1 MDRKDEKSS
10 KSEADLDQVTGC
22 ALTWDDE
29 PAVVAS
35 FACFAAYIVYGAS
48 ASSLGA
54 ALPSL
59 AEHFDRSKAGFGLA
73 FTIRGIGYFMG
84 TLASA
89 WILSLKR
96 IPTKEMMTCIA
107 LLFTGVTQGIIS
119 STDNFS
125 LAMVC
130 FFIQGVGFG
139 GIDTMANC
147 VLPEV
152 WGRRVQPWMQ
162 ALHSFFGIGA
172 ILGPA
177 FVGAINYHT
186 AFVIIMVASFAPLI
200 GLVSYKLIKNPPCV
214 ATNQHAP
221 LVDEAATTAG
231 GNSESAEVDT
241 VKIAPYFLRFIVSM
255 FFFLYVGVETG
266 FAGWVPTYVLLEDVT
281 DSNSKAAYLSSIFW
295 AFLTLGRVLAVFTAL
310 LISATTMIRLQ
321 LGMIMVICV
330 LALFLLNINYTI
342 TAAVCGL
349 LGFSLSSVFP
359 VMMTLFGDYG
369 FAMDPTTTSMFMI
382 GATFG
387 ESIVPVFMGWMM
399 ELTSPA
405 AIPVMTFLCGLML
418 LLIYLYVHYRSSQLM
433 RENKSIGS
441 GSNKADWGSRSQHA
455 LLQEG
460 SMEYNPVNTN
470 VTEGEDAD
478 EGDVIELTQI
488 NYDDEV
494 TV

>member
-1 MDRKDEKSS
+1 MDRKDDNSTKPKE
-10 KSEADLDQVTGC
+10 DLDQVTGC
-22 ALTWDDE
+22 SLTWEDE

-59 AEHFDRSKAGFGLA
+59 AEHFNRSKAGFGLA
-73 FTIRGIGYFMG
+73 FTIRGIGYFVG

-89 WILSLKR
+89 WILNLKQ
-96 IPTKEMMTCIA
+96 IPTKEMMTCFA
-107 LLFTGVTQGIIS
+107 LLFTGITQGIIS
-119 STDNFS
+119 GTDNFS

-130 FFIQGVGFG
+130 FFIQGFGFG

-177 FVGAINYHT
+177 FVGAISYQT

-200 GLVSYKLIKNPPCV
+200 GLVAYRLIKTPPCISV
-214 ATNQHAP
+214 NQHTP
-221 LVDEAATTAG
+221 LVDESASAA
-231 GNSESAEVDT
+231 ESIKDSSEVDSI
-241 VKIAPYFLRFIVSM
+241 KIAPYFLRFVVSL

-266 FAGWVPTYVLLEDVT
+266 FAGWIPTYVLLEDVT

-295 AFLTLGRVLAVFTAL
+295 AFLTAGRVLAIFTAL
-310 LISATTMIRLQ
+310 MISATTMIRLQ
-321 LGMIMVICV
+321 LGMIMVICF
-330 LALFLLNINYTI
+330 LALFLLDVNYTI
-342 TAAVCGL
+342 TAAMCGL

-369 FAMDPTTTSMFMI
+369 FAM
-382 GATFG
+382 
-387 ESIVPVFMGWMM
+387 
-399 ELTSPA
+399 
-405 AIPVMTFLCGLML
+405 
-418 LLIYLYVHYRSSQLM
+418 
-433 RENKSIGS
+433 
-441 GSNKADWGSRSQHA
+441 
-455 LLQEG
+455 
-460 SMEYNPVNTN
+460 
-470 VTEGEDAD
+470 
-478 EGDVIELTQI
+478 
-488 NYDDEV
+488 
-494 TV
+494 